1 MVALGAFMT
10 CIAIGAMFSL
20 AVFLRPIIESTGWSN
35 TAVSTAM
42 TLNFL
47 AMGAAGFGWG
57 ALSDRIGPRPVV
69 LAGAVLLGLGL
80 FLASRAQS
88 ALEFQVAFGLLVGT
102 AVGSFFAPMIAAVMG
117 WITEH
122 RGLAVSLVSVGVGVA
137 PMTMSPFAAWLI
149 TQMDW
154 RSAQLIIAALVFV
167 TLVPAAL
174 FVRRPP
180 AAAAAAE
187 QGAAAGPQMSLR
199 DAFFSAPFMVLAL
212 TFFACCAAHAGPIF
226 HTVTYAMTC
235 GLAPLAA
242 VTVYS
247 VEGLAGLGGRL
258 ALGVLADRL
267 GVKRVLIAGLL
278 IQAVAA
284 GMFIFASRL
293 GEFYA
298 VAAVFGFAYGGVMPL
313 YAVLARE
320 YFGQRILGAVFG
332 AAAMVSSLGMAL
344 GPAIGGWIYDSFG
357 RYTWMYLFSA
367 AIGLAAAAIAFAF
380 PPLPKA
386 ASAFAPAPAYKGN
399 CHGLCR
405 WILIAGAEE
414 KPGGVP
420 KNGDPRGQGMARA
433 RRARLQGVHRRR
445 REEGQ
450 VDLVPAGGEV

>member
-1 MVALGAFMT
+1 MKEPRYGWVMVALGAFMT

-20 AVFLRPIIESTGWSN
+20 AVFLRPITEATGWST

-47 AMGAAGFGWG
+47 GMGAAGFGWG

-69 LAGAVLLGLGL
+69 LAGAILLGLGL
-80 FLASRAQS
+80 FLASHAQS
-88 ALEFQVAFGLLVGT
+88 VLQFQLAFGLLVGV
-102 AVGSFFAPMIAAVMG
+102 AVGSFFSPMIAAVMG
-117 WITEH
+117 WISEH

-149 TQMDW
+149 THMDW
-154 RSAQLIIAALVFV
+154 RAAQLVIAVLVWA
-167 TLVPAAL
+167 TLIPAAL

-180 AAAAAAE
+180 QLAMT
-187 QGAAAGPQMSLR
+187 GMSGEKVLQESSMTLR
-199 DAFFSAPFMVLAL
+199 DAFVSFPFIVLAL

-242 VTVYS
+242 VTIYS

-267 GVKRVLIAGLL
+267 GVKRVLIAGLV

-284 GMFIFASRL
+284 FAFIYASRL

-298 VAAVFGFAYGGVMPL
+298 VAATFGFAYGGVMPL

-320 YFGQRILGAVFG
+320 YFGQRILGGVFG

-344 GPAIGGWIYDSFG
+344 GPALGGWIFDTFG
-357 RYTWMYLFSA
+357 RYTWMYVGSA
-367 AIGLAAAAIAFAF
+367 AIGLGAVAIAFAF
-380 PPLPKA
+380 PPLPRASRA
-386 ASAFAPAPAYKGN
+386 ALPAA
-399 CHGLCR
+399 
-405 WILIAGAEE
+405 A
-414 KPGGVP
+414 
-420 KNGDPRGQGMARA
+420 
-433 RRARLQGVHRRR
+433 
-445 REEGQ
+445 
-450 VDLVPAGGEV
+450 

>member
-1 MVALGAFMT
+1 MKEPRYGWVMVALGAFMT

-20 AVFLRPIIESTGWSN
+20 AVFLQPITVATGWSH
-35 TAVSTAM
+35 TEVSSAM

-88 ALEFQVAFGLLVGT
+88 PLEFQLAFGLLVGV
-102 AVGSFFAPMIAAVMG
+102 AVGSFFSPMIAAVMG
-117 WITEH
+117 WISEH

-149 TQMDW
+149 THMDW
-154 RSAQLIIAALVFV
+154 RAAQGVIAVVAWATLI
-167 TLVPAAL
+167 PAAL

-180 AAAAAAE
+180 AAPQAAKEADAAE
-187 QGAAAGPQMSLR
+187 TSPMNLR
-199 DAFFSAPFMVLAL
+199 DAFVSFPFIVLAL

-242 VTVYS
+242 VTIYS

-267 GVKRVLIAGLL
+267 GVKRVLIAGLV

-284 GMFIFASRL
+284 FLFIFASRL

-298 VAAVFGFAYGGVMPL
+298 VAATFGFAYGGVMPL

-344 GPAIGGWIYDSFG
+344 GPAIGGWIFDTYG
-357 RYTWMYLFSA
+357 RYTWMYIGSA
-367 AIGLAAAAIAFAF
+367 AIGLGAVAIALAF
-380 PPLPKA
+380 PP
-386 ASAFAPAPAYKGN
+386 FARQLKVMPA
-399 CHGLCR
+399 
-405 WILIAGAEE
+405 
-414 KPGGVP
+414 
-420 KNGDPRGQGMARA
+420 
-433 RRARLQGVHRRR
+433 
-445 REEGQ
+445 
-450 VDLVPAGGEV
+450 

>member
-1 MVALGAFMT
+1 MKEPRYGWVMVALGALMT

-20 AVFLRPIIESTGWSN
+20 AVFLRPIIASTGWSN

-80 FLASRAQS
+80 FLASRATS
-88 ALEFQVAFGLLVGT
+88 ALEFQLAFGVLVGI
-102 AVGSFFAPMIAAVMG
+102 AAGSFFTPMIAAVMG
-117 WITEH
+117 WFTHH
-122 RGLAVSLVSVGVGVA
+122 RGLAVSLVSVGIGVA

-154 RSAQLIIAALVFV
+154 RSAQLVFALIVWA
-167 TLVPAAL
+167 TLLPAAL

-180 AAAAAAE
+180 TASMTAA
-187 QGAAAGPQMSLR
+187 QGASAEGSSMSVGQALRSPQYII
-199 DAFFSAPFMVLAL
+199 LAL

-226 HTVTYAMTC
+226 HTVSYAMTC
-235 GLAPLAA
+235 GLAPIAA

-258 ALGVLADRL
+258 ALGVAADRL

-278 IQAVAA
+278 VQALAA
-284 GMFIFASRL
+284 GAFIYASRL

-320 YFGQRILGAVFG
+320 YFGQRILGTVFG
-332 AAAMVSSLGMAL
+332 AAAMISSLGMAL

-357 RYTWMYLFSA
+357 GYTWMYLFSA
-367 AIGLAAAAIAFAF
+367 AIGLAAVAIALAF
-380 PPLPKA
+380 PPFPKA
-386 ASAFAPAPAYKGN
+386 ARAPAP
-399 CHGLCR
+399 
-405 WILIAGAEE
+405 
-414 KPGGVP
+414 
-420 KNGDPRGQGMARA
+420 
-433 RRARLQGVHRRR
+433 
-445 REEGQ
+445 
-450 VDLVPAGGEV
+450 VPA

>member
-1 MVALGAFMT
+1 MKDPRYGWVMVALGAFMT

-20 AVFLRPIIESTGWSN
+20 AVFLQPITQSTGWSH
-35 TAVSTAM
+35 TAVSAAM

-88 ALEFQVAFGLLVGT
+88 ALQFQLAFGLLIGV
-102 AVGSFFAPMIAAVMG
+102 AVGSFFSPMIAAVMG
-117 WITEH
+117 WISEH

-154 RSAQLIIAALVFV
+154 RAAQVVLAVLVWA

-180 AAAAAAE
+180 QSE
-187 QGAAAGPQMSLR
+187 MTGGAGESVTPEKSMTLR
-199 DAFFSAPFMVLAL
+199 DAFVSAPFIVLAL

-226 HTVTYAMTC
+226 HTVTYAQTC

-242 VTVYS
+242 VTIYS

-258 ALGVLADRL
+258 GLGLAADRF
-267 GVKRVLIAGLL
+267 GVKRVLIAGLA
-278 IQAVAA
+278 IQALAA
-284 GMFIFASRL
+284 FAFISASRL

-298 VAAVFGFAYGGVMPL
+298 VAATFGFAYGGVMPL

-332 AAAMVSSLGMAL
+332 AAAMVSSLGMAA
-344 GPAIGGWIYDSFG
+344 GPAVGGWIFDTFG
-357 RYTWMYLFSA
+357 RYTWMYVYSG
-367 AIGLAAAAIAFAF
+367 AIGLGAVAIALAF
-380 PPLPKA
+380 PPFPKA
-386 ASAFAPAPAYKGN
+386 ARDLSPAA
-399 CHGLCR
+399 
-405 WILIAGAEE
+405 A
-414 KPGGVP
+414 
-420 KNGDPRGQGMARA
+420 
-433 RRARLQGVHRRR
+433 
-445 REEGQ
+445 
-450 VDLVPAGGEV
+450 

>member
-1 MVALGAFMT
+1 MKEPRYGWVMVALGAFMT

-20 AVFLRPIIESTGWSN
+20 AVFLRPMTESTGWST
-35 TAVSTAM
+35 TAVSSAM

-69 LAGAVLLGLGL
+69 LAGALLLGLGL
-80 FLASRAQS
+80 FLASHAQTP
-88 ALEFQVAFGLLVGT
+88 LQFQLAFGLLVGI
-102 AVGSFFAPMIAAVMG
+102 AVGSFFSPMIAAVMG
-117 WITEH
+117 WISGH

-149 TQMDW
+149 THMDW
-154 RSAQLIIAALVFV
+154 RAAQSIIAVLVWA
-167 TLVPAAL
+167 TLIPAAL

-180 AAAAAAE
+180 QQAPVRESGQAVQE
-187 QGAAAGPQMSLR
+187 SSMKLS
-199 DAFFSAPFMVLAL
+199 DAFVSFPFIVLAL

-242 VTVYS
+242 VTIYS

-284 GMFIFASRL
+284 FAFIYASRL

-298 VAAVFGFAYGGVMPL
+298 VAATFGFAYGGVMPL

-344 GPAIGGWIYDSFG
+344 GPALGGWIFDTFG
-357 RYTWMYLFSA
+357 RYTWMYIGSA
-367 AIGLAAAAIAFAF
+367 AIGLGAVAIALAF
-380 PPLPKA
+380 PPFPKA
-386 ASAFAPAPAYKGN
+386 S
-399 CHGLCR
+399 
-405 WILIAGAEE
+405 
-414 KPGGVP
+414 
-420 KNGDPRGQGMARA
+420 RA
-433 RRARLQGVHRRR
+433 ALPV
-445 REEGQ
+445 
-450 VDLVPAGGEV
+450 AA

>member
-1 MVALGAFMT
+1 MKIKYGWVMVAIGAFMT

-20 AVFLRPIIESTGWSN
+20 AVFLQPITQATGWSH
-35 TAVSTAM
+35 TEVSSAM
-42 TLNFL
+42 TIGFL

-57 ALSDRIGPRPVV
+57 AVSDRIGPGYVV

-88 ALEFQVAFGLLVGT
+88 ALQFQLAFGLLVGI
-102 AVGSFFAPMIAAVMG
+102 AIGSFFTPMIAAVMG
-117 WITEH
+117 WMDEH

-154 RSAQLIIAALVFV
+154 RSAQVVLGVLGGATLI
-167 TLVPAAL
+167 PAAL
-174 FVRRPP
+174 FGRRPP
-180 AAAAAAE
+180 AAQAVAQTGKEPGAAE
-187 QGAAAGPQMSLR
+187 GPPMSLR
-199 DAFFSAPFMVLAL
+199 DAFVSLPFAVLAL

-242 VTVYS
+242 VTIYS

-284 GMFIFASRL
+284 GAFVFASRL

-298 VAAVFGFAYGGVMPL
+298 VAATFGFAYGGVMPL

-344 GPAIGGWIYDSFG
+344 GPAVGGWIFDRFG
-357 RYTWMYLFSA
+357 GYTWPFIRSFS
-367 AIGLAAAAIAFAF
+367 GW
-380 PPLPKA
+380 
-386 ASAFAPAPAYKGN
+386 N
-399 CHGLCR
+399 R
-405 WILIAGAEE
+405 
-414 KPGGVP
+414 
-420 KNGDPRGQGMARA
+420 
-433 RRARLQGVHRRR
+433 
-445 REEGQ
+445 
-450 VDLVPAGGEV
+450 

>member
-1 MVALGAFMT
+1 MKNEPRYGWVMVALGAFMT

-20 AVFLRPIIESTGWSN
+20 AVFLRPITESTGWSN
-35 TAVSTAM
+35 TAVSSAM

-57 ALSDRIGPRPVV
+57 ALSDRIGPRMVV

-80 FLASRAQS
+80 FLASRAAS
-88 ALEFQVAFGLLVGT
+88 ALEFQLAFGLLVGI
-102 AVGSFFAPMIAAVMG
+102 AVGSFFTPMIAAVMG
-117 WITEH
+117 WISEH

-154 RSAQLIIAALVFV
+154 RAAQVILALLVWA

-180 AAAAAAE
+180 ATPA
-187 QGAAAGPQMSLR
+187 GDSAAAGPQPRLR
-199 DAFFSAPFMVLAL
+199 DAFLSAPFVVLAL

-226 HTVTYAMTC
+226 HTVSYAMTC

-242 VTVYS
+242 VTIYS

-258 ALGVLADRL
+258 ALGIGADRL

-278 IQAVAA
+278 VQAFAA
-284 GMFIFASRL
+284 AAFVLPSRL

-298 VAAVFGFAYGGVMPL
+298 VAATFGFAYGGVMPL

-344 GPAIGGWIYDSFG
+344 GPALGGWIFDSFG
-357 RYTWMYLFSA
+357 QYTWLYVGSA
-367 AIGLAAAAIAFAF
+367 AIGLGAATIALAF
-380 PPLPKA
+380 PP
-386 ASAFAPAPAYKGN
+386 FAKRSHATF
-399 CHGLCR
+399 LC
-405 WILIAGAEE
+405 L
-414 KPGGVP
+414 
-420 KNGDPRGQGMARA
+420 NS
-433 RRARLQGVHRRR
+433 
-445 REEGQ
+445 
-450 VDLVPAGGEV
+450 

>member
-1 MVALGAFMT
+1 MNLRYGWVMVALGAFMT

-20 AVFLRPIIESTGWSN
+20 AVFLQPITESTGWSH
-35 TAVSTAM
+35 TAVSAAM
-42 TLNFL
+42 TIGFL

-57 ALSDRIGPRPVV
+57 ALSDRIGPRSVV

-88 ALEFQVAFGLLVGT
+88 PLQFQLAFGLLVGI
-102 AVGSFFAPMIAAVMG
+102 AIGSFFSPMIAAVMG
-117 WITEH
+117 WMTEH
-122 RGLAVSLVSVGVGVA
+122 RGLAVALVSVGVGVA

-154 RSAQLIIAALVFV
+154 RSAQVVLAVLVWA

-174 FVRRPP
+174 FVRRPAAAP
-180 AAAAAAE
+180 AADE
-187 QGAAAGPQMSLR
+187 QGAAQSGMDTRPPMKLR
-199 DAFFSAPFMVLAL
+199 DAFVSAPFLVLAF

-226 HTVTYAMTC
+226 HTVTYAQIC

-242 VTVYS
+242 VTIYS

-284 GMFIFASRL
+284 GAFVFASRL

-298 VAAVFGFAYGGVMPL
+298 VAATFGFAYGGVMPL

-344 GPAIGGWIYDSFG
+344 GPALGGWIYDTFG
-357 RYTWMYLFSA
+357 RYTWMYIGSA
-367 AIGLAAAAIAFAF
+367 AVGLGAVAIALAF
-380 PPLPKA
+380 PPFPRESLKL
-386 ASAFAPAPAYKGN
+386 KE
-399 CHGLCR
+399 
-405 WILIAGAEE
+405 IAT
-414 KPGGVP
+414 
-420 KNGDPRGQGMARA
+420 
-433 RRARLQGVHRRR
+433 
-445 REEGQ
+445 
-450 VDLVPAGGEV
+450 

>member
-20 AVFLRPIIESTGWSN
+20 AVFLRPITEATGWSH
-35 TAVSTAM
+35 TAVSGAM
-42 TLNFL
+42 TIGFL

-57 ALSDRIGPRPVV
+57 ALSDRIGPRWVV

-80 FLASRAQS
+80 FLASRAQTP
-88 ALEFQVAFGLLVGT
+88 LQFQLAFGLLIGV
-102 AVGSFFAPMIAAVMG
+102 AVGSFFSPMIAAVMG
-117 WITEH
+117 WISEH
-122 RGLAVSLVSVGVGVA
+122 RGLAVALVSVGVGVA

-149 TQMDW
+149 THMDW
-154 RSAQLIIAALVFV
+154 RGAQTVLAVLVWA

-180 AAAAAAE
+180 QHAVTDASGEKASPEAS
-187 QGAAAGPQMSLR
+187 MTLR
-199 DAFFSAPFMVLAL
+199 DAFVSAPFVVLAL

-242 VTVYS
+242 VTIYS

-278 IQAVAA
+278 IQALAA
-284 GMFIFASRL
+284 GAFIYASRL

-298 VAAVFGFAYGGVMPL
+298 VSATFGFAYGGVMPL

-344 GPAIGGWIYDSFG
+344 GPALGGWIFDTFG
-357 RYTWMYLFSA
+357 RYTWMYLGSA
-367 AIGLAAAAIAFAF
+367 AIGLGAVAMALAF
-380 PPLPKA
+380 PPFPRA
-386 ASAFAPAPAYKGN
+386 ARAFAPAA
-399 CHGLCR
+399 
-405 WILIAGAEE
+405 
-414 KPGGVP
+414 
-420 KNGDPRGQGMARA
+420 
-433 RRARLQGVHRRR
+433 
-445 REEGQ
+445 
-450 VDLVPAGGEV
+450 

>member
-1 MVALGAFMT
+1 MNARYGWIMVALGAFIT

-20 AVFLRPIIESTGWSN
+20 AVFLQPITAATGWSH
-35 TAVSTAM
+35 TAVSSAM
-42 TLNFL
+42 TIAFL
-47 AMGAAGFGWG
+47 AMGAAGLGWG

-88 ALEFQVAFGLLVGT
+88 VLQFQLAFGLLVGI
-102 AVGSFFAPMIAAVMG
+102 AIGSFFTPMIAAVMG
-117 WITEH
+117 WISEH

-154 RSAQLIIAALVFV
+154 RSAQVVLAVLVWA

-180 AAAAAAE
+180 AT
-187 QGAAAGPQMSLR
+187 SLSSESTNT
-199 DAFFSAPFMVLAL
+199 AVGEKISVGKAVLSAPFVVLAL

-242 VTVYS
+242 VTIYS

-284 GMFIFASRL
+284 GAFVFASRL

-298 VAAVFGFAYGGVMPL
+298 VAATFGFAYGGVMPL

-344 GPAIGGWIYDSFG
+344 GPAVGGWIFDRFG
-357 RYTWMYLFSA
+357 GYTWLY
-367 AIGLAAAAIAFAF
+367 IGSFAVGIGAVGIALAF
-380 PPLPKA
+380 PPFRRANVDL
-386 ASAFAPAPAYKGN
+386 APA
-399 CHGLCR
+399 
-405 WILIAGAEE
+405 
-414 KPGGVP
+414 
-420 KNGDPRGQGMARA
+420 
-433 RRARLQGVHRRR
+433 
-445 REEGQ
+445 
-450 VDLVPAGGEV
+450 

>member
-1 MVALGAFMT
+1 VSERRYGWVMVALGAFMT

-20 AVFLRPIIESTGWSN
+20 AVFLRPITEATGWSN
-35 TAVSTAM
+35 TAVSSAM

-57 ALSDRIGPRPVV
+57 ALSDRIGPRSVV

-88 ALEFQVAFGLLVGT
+88 ALQFQLAFGLLVGI
-102 AVGSFFAPMIAAVMG
+102 AAGSFFSPMIAAVMG
-117 WITEH
+117 WISEH

-154 RSAQLIIAALVFV
+154 RAAQVVLAVLVWV

-180 AAAAAAE
+180 LTE
-187 QGAAAGPQMSLR
+187 VSPTSTDTPAGQEMSVGQALR
-199 DAFFSAPFMVLAL
+199 SAPFVVLAL

-258 ALGVLADRL
+258 ALGVAADRL

-278 IQAVAA
+278 IQAFAA
-284 GMFIFASRL
+284 GAFIYASRL

-298 VAAVFGFAYGGVMPL
+298 VAAIFGFAYGGVMPL

-344 GPAIGGWIYDSFG
+344 GPAVGGWIYDTFG
-357 RYTWMYLFSA
+357 QYTWMYLGSA
-367 AIGLAAAAIAFAF
+367 AIGLGAVAIALAF
-380 PPLPKA
+380 PPFPGKSAPLTLKEA
-386 ASAFAPAPAYKGN
+386 AT
-399 CHGLCR
+399 
-405 WILIAGAEE
+405 
-414 KPGGVP
+414 
-420 KNGDPRGQGMARA
+420 
-433 RRARLQGVHRRR
+433 
-445 REEGQ
+445 
-450 VDLVPAGGEV
+450 

>member
-1 MVALGAFMT
+1 MSERRYGWVMVALGALMT
-10 CIAIGAMFSL
+10 CVAVGAMFSL
-20 AVFLRPIIESTGWSN
+20 AVFLQPITQATGWSH
-35 TAVSTAM
+35 TAVSAAM

-69 LAGAVLLGLGL
+69 LAGAILLGLGL
-80 FLASRAQS
+80 FLASRAQTPL
-88 ALEFQVAFGLLVGT
+88 AFQLSFGLLVGI
-102 AVGSFFAPMIAAVMG
+102 AVGSFFSPMIAAVMG
-117 WITEH
+117 WISER
-122 RGLAVSLVSVGVGVA
+122 RGLAVALVSVGVGVA
-137 PMTMSPFAAWLI
+137 PMTISPFAAWLI

-154 RSAQLIIAALVFV
+154 RQAQVVIAVLVWATLI
-167 TLVPAAL
+167 PAAL

-180 AAAAAAE
+180 AIAHE
-187 QGAAAGPQMSLR
+187 GNVGSTQEKPIKLR
-199 DAFFSAPFMVLAL
+199 EAFLSAPFIVLAL

-235 GLAPLAA
+235 GIAPLAA

-258 ALGVLADRL
+258 ALGLAADRL
-267 GVKRVLIAGLL
+267 GVKRVLIAGLI

-284 GMFIFASRL
+284 FLFISASRL

-344 GPAIGGWIYDSFG
+344 GPAIGGWVYDTFG
-357 RYTWMYLFSA
+357 QYTWMYLYSGA
-367 AIGLAAAAIAFAF
+367 VGLGAVAIAFAF
-380 PPLPKA
+380 PPFPRA
-386 ASAFAPAPAYKGN
+386 AGAPAPA
-399 CHGLCR
+399 
-405 WILIAGAEE
+405 AA
-414 KPGGVP
+414 
-420 KNGDPRGQGMARA
+420 
-433 RRARLQGVHRRR
+433 
-445 REEGQ
+445 
-450 VDLVPAGGEV
+450 

>member
-1 MVALGAFMT
+1 MSERRYGWVMVALGAFMT

-20 AVFLRPIIESTGWSN
+20 AVFLRPITEATGWSH
-35 TAVSTAM
+35 TAVSSAM

-57 ALSDRIGPRPVV
+57 ALSDRIGPRYVV

-88 ALEFQVAFGLLVGT
+88 ALQFQLAFGLLVGT

-154 RSAQLIIAALVFV
+154 RSALLVIAALVFA

-180 AAAAAAE
+180 AAPAE
-187 QGAAAGPQMSLR
+187 AGEGAAAGPQMSLR
-199 DAFFSAPFMVLAL
+199 DAFFSAPFIVLAL

-278 IQAVAA
+278 IQALAA
-284 GMFIFASRL
+284 GAFIFASRL

-298 VAAVFGFAYGGVMPL
+298 VAAIFGFAYGGVMPL

-320 YFGQRILGAVFG
+320 YFGQRILGGVFG

-344 GPAIGGWIYDSFG
+344 GPALGGWIFDTFG
-357 RYTWMYLFSA
+357 RYTWMYIGSA
-367 AIGLAAAAIAFAF
+367 AIGLGAVAIALAF
-380 PPLPKA
+380 PPFPKA
-386 ASAFAPAPAYKGN
+386 ARALSPAPA
-399 CHGLCR
+399 
-405 WILIAGAEE
+405 
-414 KPGGVP
+414 
-420 KNGDPRGQGMARA
+420 
-433 RRARLQGVHRRR
+433 
-445 REEGQ
+445 
-450 VDLVPAGGEV
+450 

>member
-1 MVALGAFMT
+1 MRREPHYGWIMVALGAFIT

-20 AVFLRPIIESTGWSN
+20 AVFLRPITESTGWSH
-35 TAVSTAM
+35 TAVSSAM

-57 ALSDRIGPRPVV
+57 ALSDRIGPRYVV

-80 FLASRAQS
+80 FLASRAQT
-88 ALEFQVAFGLLVGT
+88 ALEFQLAFGLLVGV
-102 AVGSFFAPMIAAVMG
+102 AVGSFFSPMIAAVMG

-154 RSAQLIIAALVFV
+154 RSAQQVLAAVVWATLI
-167 TLVPAAL
+167 PAAL

-180 AAAAAAE
+180 PVPAAE
-187 QGAAAGPQMSLR
+187 QGAAEGARPMSLR
-199 DAFFSAPFMVLAL
+199 DAFVSAPFLVLAL

-242 VTVYS
+242 VTIYS

-278 IQAVAA
+278 IQSLAA
-284 GMFIFASRL
+284 GAFVFASRL

-298 VAAVFGFAYGGVMPL
+298 VAATFGFAYGGVMPL

-344 GPAIGGWIYDSFG
+344 GPALGGWIFDTFG
-357 RYTWMYLFSA
+357 RYTWMYVGSA
-367 AIGLAAAAIAFAF
+367 AIGLGAVAIALAF
-380 PPLPKA
+380 PPFPKA
-386 ASAFAPAPAYKGN
+386 ARALSPAA
-399 CHGLCR
+399 
-405 WILIAGAEE
+405 A
-414 KPGGVP
+414 
-420 KNGDPRGQGMARA
+420 
-433 RRARLQGVHRRR
+433 
-445 REEGQ
+445 
-450 VDLVPAGGEV
+450 

>member
-1 MVALGAFMT
+1 VYRIFAAACRSGPRPFDYWQANYNPKARWDVAERRYGWVMVALGAFMT

-20 AVFLRPIIESTGWSN
+20 AVFLQPITESTGWSH

-57 ALSDRIGPRPVV
+57 ALSDRIGPRGVV

-80 FLASRAQS
+80 YLASRAQS
-88 ALEFQVAFGLLVGT
+88 ALEFQLSFGLLVGI
-102 AVGSFFAPMIAAVMG
+102 AVGSFFTPMIAAVMG
-117 WITEH
+117 WIDEH

-154 RSAQLIIAALVFV
+154 RAAQLVLAVLVWV
-167 TLVPAAL
+167 TLVPAAM

-180 AAAAAAE
+180 LAALSASSTN
-187 QGAAAGPQMSLR
+187 GAPGGEKSVGQALR
-199 DAFFSAPFMVLAL
+199 SAPFIVLAV

-242 VTVYS
+242 VTIYS
-247 VEGLAGLGGRL
+247 MEGLAGLGGRL

-267 GVKRVLIAGLL
+267 GVKPVLIAGLL

-284 GMFIFASRL
+284 AAFVLASRL

-298 VAAVFGFAYGGVMPL
+298 VAAIFGFAYGGVMPL

-344 GPAIGGWIYDSFG
+344 GPAVGGWIYDTFG
-357 RYTWMYLFSA
+357 QYTWMYLGSA
-367 AIGLAAAAIAFAF
+367 AIGLGAVAIALAF
-380 PPLPKA
+380 PPFPAKTVPLNLKEA
-386 ASAFAPAPAYKGN
+386 AT
-399 CHGLCR
+399 
-405 WILIAGAEE
+405 
-414 KPGGVP
+414 
-420 KNGDPRGQGMARA
+420 
-433 RRARLQGVHRRR
+433 
-445 REEGQ
+445 
-450 VDLVPAGGEV
+450 

>member
-1 MVALGAFMT
+1 MSRFNEPRYAWVMVALGALMT

-20 AVFLRPIIESTGWSN
+20 AVFLRPITESTGWSN
-35 TAVSTAM
+35 TAVSSAM

-57 ALSDRIGPRPVV
+57 ALGDRIGPRPVV

-80 FLASRAQS
+80 FLASRASS
-88 ALEFQVAFGLLVGT
+88 ALEFQLAFGVLVGI
-102 AVGSFFAPMIAAVMG
+102 AAGSFFTPMIAAVMG
-117 WITEH
+117 WFTHH
-122 RGLAVSLVSVGVGVA
+122 RGLAVSLVSVGIGVA

-154 RSAQLIIAALVFV
+154 RSAQLVFALIVWA

-174 FVRRPP
+174 FVRRRP
-180 AAAAAAE
+180 AQAA
-187 QGAAAGPQMSLR
+187 GAATADGSSLSVGQALRSPQYII
-199 DAFFSAPFMVLAL
+199 LAL

-226 HTVTYAMTC
+226 HTVSYAMTC
-235 GLAPLAA
+235 GLAPIAA

-258 ALGVLADRL
+258 ALGVAADRL

-278 IQAVAA
+278 VQALAA
-284 GMFIFASRL
+284 GAFIYASRL

-298 VAAVFGFAYGGVMPL
+298 VAALFGFAYGGVMPL

-320 YFGQRILGAVFG
+320 YFGQRILGTVFG
-332 AAAMVSSLGMAL
+332 AAAMISSLGMAL

-367 AIGLAAAAIAFAF
+367 AIGLAAVAIALAF
-380 PPLPKA
+380 PPFPKA
-386 ASAFAPAPAYKGN
+386 IRAPAP
-399 CHGLCR
+399 
-405 WILIAGAEE
+405 I
-414 KPGGVP
+414 
-420 KNGDPRGQGMARA
+420 
-433 RRARLQGVHRRR
+433 
-445 REEGQ
+445 
-450 VDLVPAGGEV
+450 PA

>member
-1 MVALGAFMT
+1 MVGLGAFMT

-20 AVFLRPIIESTGWSN
+20 AVFLQPITESTGWSH
-35 TAVSTAM
+35 TAVSAAM
-42 TLNFL
+42 TVGFL

-57 ALSDRIGPRPVV
+57 ALSDRIGPRFVV
-69 LAGAVLLGLGL
+69 LCGAVLLGLGL

-88 ALEFQVAFGLLVGT
+88 PLHFQLAFGLLVGI
-102 AVGSFFAPMIAAVMG
+102 AIGSFFSPMIAAVMG
-117 WITEH
+117 WMTEH
-122 RGLAVSLVSVGVGVA
+122 RGLAVALVSVGVGVA

-154 RSAQLIIAALVFV
+154 RSALTVIAVLVWA

-180 AAAAAAE
+180 AVQSAAE
-187 QGAAAGPQMSLR
+187 QGGTEGPHMSLR
-199 DAFFSAPFMVLAL
+199 DAFVSPAFIVLAL

-235 GLAPLAA
+235 GIAPLAA

-284 GMFIFASRL
+284 GTFVYASRL

-332 AAAMVSSLGMAL
+332 AAAMISSLGMAL
-344 GPAIGGWIYDSFG
+344 GPALGGWIYDSFG
-357 RYTWMYLFSA
+357 RYTWMYIGSA
-367 AIGLAAAAIAFAF
+367 AIGLGAVAIAFAF
-380 PPLPKA
+380 PPFRPA
-386 ASAFAPAPAYKGN
+386 ATLN
-399 CHGLCR
+399 
-405 WILIAGAEE
+405 
-414 KPGGVP
+414 KP
-420 KNGDPRGQGMARA
+420 QWSTS
-433 RRARLQGVHRRR
+433 
-445 REEGQ
+445 
-450 VDLVPAGGEV
+450 